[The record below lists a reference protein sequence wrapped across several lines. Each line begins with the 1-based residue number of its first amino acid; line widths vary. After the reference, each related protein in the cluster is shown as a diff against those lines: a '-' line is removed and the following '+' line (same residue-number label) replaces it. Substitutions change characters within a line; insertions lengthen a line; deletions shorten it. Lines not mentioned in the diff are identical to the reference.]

1 MVDAMIDRDG
11 YRPNVAIVLVNARN
25 QVFWGKRIKEHAWQF
40 PQGGIKQGETPE
52 QAMFRELTE
61 ETGLLPHHVRI
72 LGRTRDWLHY
82 HVPNHWVK
90 REWRGTYKGQK
101 QIWFL
106 LRLVG
111 RDCDISLRASGHP
124 EFDAW
129 RWHDYW
135 VPLEAVID
143 FKRESYRLGLE
154 QLSSFLEVIPRTVGL
169 SPYGR
174 RRKHGRGAMKPG
186 SILVPAPAA
195 SDA

>member
-1 MVDAMIDRDG
+1 MVTAMIDRDG

-40 PQGGIKQGETPE
+40 PQGGIKPGETPE
-52 QAMFRELTE
+52 QAMYRELNE
-61 ETGLLPHHVRI
+61 ETGLEPQHVKV

-82 HVPNHWVK
+82 NVPTHWVK

-106 LRLVG
+106 LRLMG

-135 VPLEAVID
+135 VPLESVIE
-143 FKRESYRLGLE
+143 FKRDVYRMGLE
-154 QLSSFLEVIPRTVGL
+154 QLSSFLEVNPRVIGM
-169 SPYGR
+169 SPYR
-174 RRKHGRGAMKPG
+174 RRRHPRVQRPAPV
-186 SILVPAPAA
+186 LVPPVAEA
-195 SDA
+195 